1 MVISSRFQT
10 KLCDKRDNSKLESD
24 SQLPKKIA
32 LFA

>member
-10 KLCDKRDNSKLESD
+10 KLCDKRDNFKLESD

>member
-10 KLCDKRDNSKLESD
+10 KLCDKQGNFKLESD
-24 SQLPKKIA
+24 SQLPKKIV